1 MKPETTLTLHLLPT
15 EGASEIFIQNNKLI
29 YFPSKCL
36 HSKGLDIEGQM
47 ILPQFVYLCS
57 EIRITYND
65 KWMMLNGEEIVSTET
80 LMGNTDEAKK
90 IEFTNNPTLIK
101 DGVKPLPEFAWIE
114 EKDSLGGY
122 GERKDF
128 LPELVKMYN
137 QKQSSDVK
145 GVDVEKLATDFATND
160 GICEDFETERRS
172 FIGGFKANQALQSKA
187 GFSLE
192 DMYMLSAFVTDFIA
206 GRKGD
211 FITTTPKMVADKF
224 IQSLTPTQPQPSM
237 YLIDNKIYFK

>member
-90 IEFTNNPTLIK
+90 IEFTNNPSLIK
-101 DGVKPLPEFAWIE
+101 DGVKPLPEKCTIN
-114 EKDSLGGY
+114 KD
-122 GERKDF
+122 
-128 LPELVKMYN
+128 
-137 QKQSSDVK
+137 
-145 GVDVEKLATDFATND
+145 
-160 GICEDFETERRS
+160 
-172 FIGGFKANQALQSKA
+172 
-187 GFSLE
+187 
-192 DMYMLSAFVTDFIA
+192 
-206 GRKGD
+206 
-211 FITTTPKMVADKF
+211 
-224 IQSLTPTQPQPSM
+224 
-237 YLIDNKIYFK
+237 